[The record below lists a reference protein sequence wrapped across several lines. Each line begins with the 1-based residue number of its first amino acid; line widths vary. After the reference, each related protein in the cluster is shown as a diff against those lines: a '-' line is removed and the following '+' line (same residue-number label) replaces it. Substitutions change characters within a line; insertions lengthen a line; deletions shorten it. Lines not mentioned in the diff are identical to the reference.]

1 MGNEVKLEVG
11 YGCAKGDDAFAAGET
26 AARQAR
32 SSIMEYTPSLVLV
45 FASISY
51 DLEELLHGVHDVL
64 GDIPLVGATTAG
76 EICNG
81 PRHDSV
87 VVTILASPY
96 LEVAVGFGQG
106 VSQDW
111 EKAVAQAVSAPGVAP
126 FFSPNNSTAWSD
138 LTLQGKSAFAFLF
151 VPGETFH
158 SILRGFEILEEL
170 KRLSQDKLPMI
181 GGAAGDNLRM
191 ETNYVFW
198 GRKIYLDSLL
208 LVVCQTQLRFGIA
221 MSHGL
226 KPTDQRVTVTRAN
239 NHDVLELDGQPAVEG
254 YCRVQGCPRE
264 NLEGKH
270 LTMVT
275 GQPLGT
281 LDPYGQYSINVAAYF
296 TPDGGLRVAQPVSEG
311 TILTVMAGT
320 PELVAAAGGTAL
332 KKALLRGSITQA
344 AIALAFSCCLRAQF
358 LGDRLAEETQGM
370 QQILPDLPITGF
382 YSMGEQGL
390 ADDGV
395 NRNNTEVIAVLV
407 LGREFS
413 YAAQVA
419 REREGLRR
427 EVEQAQALKRAN
439 AALEREVAERKLA
452 EEALRQVNETLR
464 ATMDAAPIAI
474 FDLDVEGRIKSLW
487 NAAAEEML
495 GWRRDEVLGRMLPS
509 VSEENQ
515 EEFAFFREWM
525 SAGKPLKGKDVVRRR
540 KDGTSIE
547 YSIYATPEFDADGK
561 VSGNI
566 AALVDITERKL
577 AEEALRETNA
587 KLERMVSEVN
597 QRHREALLINDMV
610 EALQSCVSDGEAYP
624 IIADCARQIFL
635 SSSGG
640 IFKLDSHS
648 NLMEA
653 VSFWGNAP
661 TGEPVFVPDDCWA
674 IRRGRPHLLGGPFQQ
689 ERRCRHLP
697 DQAAAASLCIP
708 FIAQG
713 ETYGLLQIQIS
724 DDIDPGTIDNMKHVA
739 VTIGDNISLALANIR
754 LRETLRHQVI
764 HDPLTG
770 LFNRR
775 YLDETMKREMARI
788 QRKKVPLGVIMM
800 DLDHFKNFNDS
811 YGHEAGDVLLQVFG
825 AFLQN
830 QVRQEDIACRYGG
843 EEFVLVMPE
852 AALEVVQA
860 RAEAIRQGV
869 PRLQVLRQGKL
880 MESIT
885 ISLGVA
891 MFPEHGTTAEAML
904 RAADDAMYQA
914 KAAGRDRVVV
924 ANNDIRLAS
933 I

>member
-1 MGNEVKLEVG
+1 MENEVKLEVG
-11 YGCAKGDDAFAAGET
+11 YGLAKGGDAFATGGT
-26 AARQAR
+26 AAKQAL
-32 SSIMEYTPSLVLV
+32 SSIREYAPCLVLV

-51 DLEELLHGVHDVL
+51 DLEELLQGIQAVVGDV
-64 GDIPLVGATTAG
+64 PLVGATTAG

-81 PRHDSV
+81 PQHDSV

-96 LEVAVGFGQG
+96 LEVAVGLGQG
-106 VSQDW
+106 VSYDW
-111 EKAVAQAVSAPGVAP
+111 QKAMAQAVRAPGVAP
-126 FFSPNNSTAWSD
+126 FFSPDDDTTWSE

-151 VPGETFH
+151 VPGETFQ

-170 KRLSQDKLPMI
+170 KRLSQNKLPVI

-191 ETNYVFW
+191 ETNYVLW
-198 GRKIYLDSLL
+198 GRQAYPDSLL

-226 KPTDQRVTVTRAN
+226 KPTDQRVMVTRAN
-239 NHDVLELDGQPAVEG
+239 NHDVLELDGQPAAEG
-254 YCRVQGCPRE
+254 YCRVQGYPRE
-264 NLEGKH
+264 DLEGKH

-275 GQPLGT
+275 GRPLGT

-311 TILTVMAGT
+311 TMLTIMAGT
-320 PELVAAAGGTAL
+320 PEFVAAAGGTAL

-344 AIALAFSCCLRAQF
+344 AIVLAFSCCLRAQF
-358 LGDRLAEETQGM
+358 LGECLAKETQGM
-370 QQILPDLPITGF
+370 KQILPDVPITGF

-427 EVEQAQALKRAN
+427 EVEQAEALKRAN
-439 AALEREVAERKLA
+439 AALEKEVAERKLA

-464 ATMDAAPIAI
+464 ATLDAAPIAI
-474 FDLDVEGRIKSLW
+474 FDLDTEGRVKSLW

-495 GWRRDEVLGRMLPS
+495 GWRREEVLGRLLPS
-509 VSEENQ
+509 VEEENQ
-515 EEFAFFREWM
+515 EEFAAFREWL

-540 KDGTSIE
+540 KDGTLIE
-547 YSIYATPEFDADGK
+547 YSIYATPEFDADGQ

-566 AALVDITERKL
+566 AALVDITERKS
-577 AEEALRETNA
+577 AEEVLKETNI
-587 KLERMVSEVN
+587 KLENMVAEVN
-597 QRHREALLINDMV
+597 ERHREAILINDMV
-610 EALQSCVSDGEAYP
+610 EALQSCLSHEEAYP
-624 IIADCARQIFL
+624 IIGDYAQQLFPH
-635 SSSGG
+635 SSGS
-640 IFKLDSHS
+640 IFKLDPHS
-648 NLMEA
+648 KLMEA
-653 VSFWGNAP
+653 VTDWGKAS
-661 TGEPVFVPDDCWA
+661 TGDQVFPSDDCWA
-674 IRRGRPHLLGGPFQQ
+674 IRRGRPYLLGGPFRK

-697 DQAAAASLCIP
+697 DQTAAGYLCIP
-708 FIAQG
+708 LTAQG
-713 ETYGLLQIQIS
+713 ETYGLMQIQTS
-724 DDIDPGTIDNMKHVA
+724 NEIDASMLDQMKHMA

-754 LRETLRHQVI
+754 LRETLRHQVM

-775 YLDETMKREMARI
+775 YLDETLKREIARV

-800 DLDHFKNFNDS
+800 DLDHFKRFNDS
-811 YGHEAGDVLLQVFG
+811 YGHEAGDSLLQVFG

-830 QVRQEDIACRYGG
+830 QVRQEDVACRYGG

-852 AALEVVQA
+852 VSPEVVQA
-860 RAEAIRQGV
+860 RAEAIRQGI
-869 PRLQVLRQGKL
+869 PRLQVLHQGKV
-880 MESIT
+880 MGSIT

-891 MFPEHGTTAEAML
+891 MFPEHGTTAEAVL

-914 KAAGRDRVVV
+914 KAQGRDRVVM
-924 ANNDIRLAS
+924 ANNDTRLAS